1 MINSIFGYFFLCVGL
16 IILAAPI
23 ILVELSRPRDWLSG
37 GLFLFLGL
45 YLLVESD
52 LLRGSINLLVI
63 CIAILYGVM
72 MSEIVQNRWNQLSF
86 EEKKRIGSFER
97 WFESFNQ
104 LGQIFALLG
113 NTFLNFFK
121 RSSTQAEKSKKE
133 KKWVRPELNEEIKKK
148 VVDQSD
154 LTYSNK
160 TRIQELTENEET
172 S

>member
-1 MINSIFGYFFLCVGL
+1 
-16 IILAAPI
+16 
-23 ILVELSRPRDWLSG
+23 
-37 GLFLFLGL
+37 
-45 YLLVESD
+45 
-52 LLRGSINLLVI
+52 
-63 CIAILYGVM
+63 
-72 MSEIVQNRWNQLSF
+72 MSEIIQNRWNQLSF

-97 WFESFNQ
+97 WFESFKQ

-113 NTFLNFFK
+113 NNVLKFFK
-121 RSSTQAEKSKKE
+121 SFSTQSEKPIKE
-133 KKWVRPELNEEIKKK
+133 KKWVRPELKEEIKKK